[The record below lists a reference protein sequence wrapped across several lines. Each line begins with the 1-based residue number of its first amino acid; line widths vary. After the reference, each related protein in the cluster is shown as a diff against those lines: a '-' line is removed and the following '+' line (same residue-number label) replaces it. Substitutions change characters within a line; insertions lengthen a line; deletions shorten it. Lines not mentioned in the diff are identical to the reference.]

1 MRDYNENFKGGGGC
15 EDWGAEAFEAEQKE
29 FNYDKKYYSG
39 VLHGLIAGLIV
50 MAIIACFINVI
61 AS

>member
-1 MRDYNENFKGGGGC
+1 MRDYNENFKGGGS
-15 EDWGAEAFEAEQKE
+15 EDWGADAFEAEQKE

-50 MAIIACFINVI
+50 TATISIVIILAIL
-61 AS
+61 